1 VEQRRQ
7 KLFARLALGALVL
20 AAAGWLVHLDFSRKI
35 STNVLDLIP
44 SGEQS
49 PEAGLVRSLA
59 GDLQARVMLFA
70 LRDPASAGT
79 PPSAAARVLA
89 AELARSG
96 EFAEAVALDDGSSAQ
111 FGREIFDR
119 RFSLLLPTWL
129 GERRREFSATGLP
142 DPAFSRW
149 LAERSAAGLEDF
161 LAQPEASAFGAVLP
175 MDPLLLVPRLI
186 DRTRPADIPGA
197 GAGGSALVW
206 ARIRNSPFGEE
217 GQGRVFAAVDRAFA
231 RVRASDPSVELRWT
245 GVNRFAAAS
254 RRQIESEIKLLN
266 LLSVAAVLAVG
277 ALFVRRTWK
286 MLHLVPVI
294 LCSLL
299 GAWSISTAVFDR
311 LHVLVFVI
319 GSLLSGVA
327 IDYGFY
333 IYMQPS
339 LGPGEPYLVK
349 LRRLL
354 KPLLASC
361 LTTVI
366 GFSLLLFS
374 NFPFIR
380 QVGLF
385 VAAGLLCALA
395 AAMLYFAQLD
405 RPFLEGRRFGRL
417 GGGPRRPR
425 LRLALLAL
433 LICAAVVAVAGPWRL
448 HWSDDIRELAIPTP
462 ELGANDQAV
471 RALFGDSPGRSAY
484 LTYGADLA
492 QARRHLQDFLAA
504 ETRVAPGAGATSLG
518 LVFPTEADWREMPKL
533 LAGLGTFSSEFRNA
547 LDRHGFLPDS
557 FGAFFVA
564 WNNVQSHPPS
574 GPYDGLYTEFQGSVG
589 GPLASLVGSN
599 GATCWFLTLV
609 DGPGKPPP
617 AGLSTISLEQLESL
631 NDLFARY
638 RWSALRLSLVGL
650 SLVIASVFILYPF
663 RRGLRIALIP
673 AGSCFFVLGVLGLAG
688 QTLNL
693 FHLLGAFL
701 GVCLS
706 HNYAIFSSEPAATGA
721 ELPVS
726 IRLSAVCTAASF
738 GVLACSRIPVVH
750 ALGLTVVLIVLT
762 SLSVVELEPL
772 VRIRDF
778 PEDKPPKP

>member
-1 VEQRRQ
+1 MEPPHQ
-7 KLFARLALGALVL
+7 KLFARLALGVLGL
-20 AAAGWLVHLDFSRKI
+20 AAAGWLLRLDYSRKI

-44 SGEQS
+44 TGEQS
-49 PEAGLVRSLA
+49 PEATLVRSLA
-59 GDLQARVMLFA
+59 GDLQARVMLFSVGT
-70 LRDPASAGT
+70 PASPRT
-79 PPSAAARVLA
+79 PPAAAARLLA
-89 AELARSG
+89 AELARSPQ
-96 EFAEAVALDDGSSAQ
+96 FAEAVALGDDDSAQ
-111 FGREIFDR
+111 FGRKIFDR
-119 RFSLLLPTWL
+119 RFTLLLPTWL
-129 GERRREFSATGLP
+129 GERRRDFLATGRP
-142 DPAFSRW
+142 DADFSRW
-149 LAERSAAGLEDF
+149 LAERSAGELDGF
-161 LAQPEASAFGAVLP
+161 LAKPEASALGSLVP

-186 DRTRPADIPGA
+186 DRIRLADLPGA

-206 ARIRNSPFGEE
+206 ARIRSSPFGEE
-217 GQGRVFAAVDRAFA
+217 GQGPVFAAVDLAFA
-231 RVRASDPSVELRWT
+231 RVRAANPGVEFRWT

-266 LLSVAAVLAVG
+266 ILSVAAVLAVG
-277 ALFVRRTWK
+277 ALFVRQTWK

-339 LGPGEPYLVK
+339 LRSGEPYLGK

-385 VAAGLLCALA
+385 VAAGLLCALV

-405 RPFLEGRRFGRL
+405 TPFLEGRRFGRL
-417 GGGPRRPR
+417 GGGSRSPLLRR
-425 LRLALLAL
+425 ALLGL
-433 LICAAVVAVAGPWRL
+433 LACAAVVAVAGPWRL

-471 RALFGDSPGRSAY
+471 RALFGDSTDRSVY
-484 LTYGADLA
+484 LTYGADMA
-492 QARRHLQDFLAA
+492 EARRHLQGFLAEEA
-504 ETRVAPGAGATSLG
+504 RTAPEAGATTLG
-518 LVFPTEADWREMPKL
+518 QVFPTEADWRAMPAL
-533 LAGLGTFSSEFRNA
+533 LARLPAFDAEFREA
-547 LDRHGFLPDS
+547 LDRHGFQAGS
-557 FGAFFVA
+557 FDGFFSE
-564 WNNVQSHPPS
+564 WDKVQNHPRY
-574 GPYDGLYTEFQGSVG
+574 GPYAGLYTEFRASVG
-589 GPLASLVGSN
+589 GPIASLVGSN
-599 GATCWFLTLV
+599 GTTCWFLTVV

-617 AGLSTISLEQLESL
+617 PGFATISLEQLESL

-638 RWSALRLSLVGL
+638 RWSALRLSLAGL
-650 SLVIASVFILYPF
+650 GLVIASVFLLYPF
-663 RRGLRIALIP
+663 RRGLRIAIIP

-706 HNYAIFSSEPAATGA
+706 HNYAIFSSEPAATGM
-721 ELPVS
+721 EPPVS
-726 IRLSAVCTAASF
+726 IRLSATCTAASF

-750 ALGLTVVLIVLT
+750 ALGLTVVMIVLT

-772 VRIRDF
+772 VRSRDRGL
-778 PEDKPPKP
+778 DKPVTP